1 MKRTV
6 LKSLL
11 FTLLSTLLITAC
23 KKNDSESPTELSEQ
37 EIKDLSEIP
46 FDSTLVAPFFIKHP
60 QLEKYHKDVTKLY
73 VKQDFRFMWYD
84 RNGINE
90 FANIL
95 YNKINN
101 LSEEGVEASI
111 PYKLEFNSF
120 YETPQSSKDPQI
132 NAELLTTA
140 LYFFYLD
147 KVYHGI
153 DAAKSNEMEWFLP
166 REKQTYAAY
175 TDSLLTD
182 GSHVKKEKKTL
193 FSQYYLLRDALKK
206 YRAIEKKASW
216 DSIAMPSGYKTLKI
230 GDSLTAIA
238 QVRTRLHLEGL
249 LDTDSK
255 SGMYDADLAD
265 AVVKFK
271 ATRGIKGDKLLY
283 ASTLNYLSTP
293 LPNLIKTIVVNME
306 RCRWIS
312 KDITNAKEVIAVNIP
327 AYQLT
332 YFENG
337 KNVLNLN
344 VVVGKTLNKTVIFSA
359 PMKYIVFSPY
369 WNLPQSI
376 IKNEIVPAINRNPN
390 YLAQHNME
398 WNNGRVRQKPGAG
411 NSLGRVK
418 FLFPN
423 SNAIYLHDT
432 PSKHL
437 FSRDKRAFSHGC
449 IRVEHPEVLAA
460 TIMKND
466 TAWDAEKIDEA
477 MHLGKEKWY
486 TLKNKIPVYIGYF
499 TSWVDASGT
508 IHFYDDVYNRDPAL
522 AALLFEK

>member
-1 MKRTV
+1 
-6 LKSLL
+6 
-11 FTLLSTLLITAC
+11 
-23 KKNDSESPTELSEQ
+23 
-37 EIKDLSEIP
+37 
-46 FDSTLVAPFFIKHP
+46 
-60 QLEKYHKDVTKLY
+60 
-73 VKQDFRFMWYD
+73 
-84 RNGINE
+84 
-90 FANIL
+90 
-95 YNKINN
+95 
-101 LSEEGVEASI
+101 
-111 PYKLEFNSF
+111 
-120 YETPQSSKDPQI
+120 
-132 NAELLTTA
+132 
-140 LYFFYLD
+140 
-147 KVYHGI
+147 
-153 DAAKSNEMEWFLP
+153 
-166 REKQTYAAY
+166 
-175 TDSLLTD
+175 
-182 GSHVKKEKKTL
+182 
-193 FSQYYLLRDALKK
+193 
-206 YRAIEKKASW
+206 
-216 DSIAMPSGYKTLKI
+216 MPSGYKTLKI

-312 KDITNAKEVIAVNIP
+312 KDIANAKEVIAVNIP

-449 IRVEHPEVLAA
+449 IRVE
-460 TIMKND
+460 T
-466 TAWDAEKIDEA
+466 
-477 MHLGKEKWY
+477 
-486 TLKNKIPVYIGYF
+486 TLKYLPQ
-499 TSWVDASGT
+499 
-508 IHFYDDVYNRDPAL
+508 PL
-522 AALLFEK
+522 